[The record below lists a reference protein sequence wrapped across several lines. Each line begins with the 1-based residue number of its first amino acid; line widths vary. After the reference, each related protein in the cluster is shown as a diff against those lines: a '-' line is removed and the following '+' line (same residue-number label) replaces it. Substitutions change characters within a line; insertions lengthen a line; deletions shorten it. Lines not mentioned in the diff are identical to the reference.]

1 MPENVKITFD
11 LDTEST
17 DKARSIVSNVDRT
30 SMFSWKEIKTI
41 NNSDIYDTYNDP
53 YLSKKE
59 NAASRSKKAVLRYKV
74 WEWFESPGRYAKT
87 DDAAMT
93 VSTQGNKIRKTF
105 GR

>member
-41 NNSDIYDTYNDP
+41 NDSDIYDTYNDP
-53 YLSKKE
+53 
-59 NAASRSKKAVLRYKV
+59 
-74 WEWFESPGRYAKT
+74 
-87 DDAAMT
+87 
-93 VSTQGNKIRKTF
+93 
-105 GR
+105 